1 MSSVTLREALTEKIS
16 RSAKQR
22 LNPDMLA
29 VYLRFLPQVIHPHPE
44 ESLREWSADEL
55 HGVFF
60 GLFQF
65 SQHRVHGEA
74 GVRVVNPS
82 VQADGWSCRHSVVY
96 FAQRDMPFLVD
107 SIRMAL
113 NRLQLDIHQ
122 FESNQVFL
130 KRNSK
135 GQLEDFCDSS
145 TSGAMKEDLG
155 FILITTNRN
164 PEQQQHIQTELHS
177 VLADVNLVV
186 DDFSVMLDAMD
197 TIISELEHVHQSYP
211 AIKIDPEE
219 ILFLRWLRENNFTFL
234 GYGCFELAEKDSE
247 VTIGELNDQH
257 LGLMRSREKLQH
269 IKLSKLSK
277 GFSSMYESDNNIA
290 FTKSSVRSTV
300 HRPIY
305 SDYVIIKR
313 YSAEGVVIGEHRF
326 LGLYTSRLYHTS
338 TDLIPLVRGKRKWL
352 VEHSQLDVQSH
363 TGKTFNTII
372 ESHPRDDLIQSSCDE
387 LLATLLGIWKSYERR
402 SVRMFLRTDPFEKFV
417 SCLVFLPR
425 DVMRTELRESIES
438 LLANAVGGEL
448 SEYETHFLPDS
459 MLARIRY
466 VFRIKEDITSDLDFE
481 LLQRQI
487 TELAT
492 DWEESVI
499 DLIHAQW
506 SGEEAVALEKMHEG
520 AFTKAYQNN
529 HSPQL
534 AISDLCY
541 YHPLQN
547 RQHIAMNFFRRADAD
562 RDVLQLK
569 LFRRHEPIE
578 LSDMIPKLENLGFRV
593 LVEHPYQISPVGADQ
608 VWMLEFTLRF
618 SLNKGGALDVASV
631 SHLFEN
637 AFMAVWEER
646 AENDSFNR
654 LVLGARLEW
663 SSVALLRTIAHY
675 LKQLGSFLSTAFVAD
690 VLVKHSD
697 VARNLIALFRSRF
710 DPRLAARE
718 EQHGEREAR
727 LIDKINEA
735 RDGISNL
742 NEDQIVKQYLDII
755 LATVRTNYFAIDEN
769 AALVPIALKIRTS
782 ELSFAPKPRPMFE
795 IYLYSTRLEGVH
807 LRGGTVARGGLRWSD
822 RYEDYRTEILG
833 LVKAQ
838 QVKNAVIVPTGAK
851 GGFVAKRA
859 AQLSERSEF
868 LAEGIACY
876 KEYIAALLS
885 LADNRVLGE
894 IVSPVNVLCLDEDDP
909 YLVVAADKGTATF
922 SDIAN
927 DISATEKFWLGDAF
941 ASGGSNGYDHKAMG
955 ITARGAWVAV
965 QRHFRE
971 LSINIQQ
978 QEFDV
983 IGIGDMAGD
992 VFGNGLL
999 LSKTIRLVAAFNHK
1013 HIFIDP
1019 DPDAAKSWIERSRLF
1034 DEIAGW
1040 DAYSLDLVSEGG
1052 GLFDRSAKSISISR
1066 QMAECFNIEEANLT
1080 PTELIHCLLKA
1091 PVDLIWNGGI
1101 GTYVRAS
1108 TESNEQV
1115 GDKAND
1121 QTRVTGSQLRC
1132 KVFGE
1137 GGNLGMTQRGRVEFC
1152 LAGGICNSD
1161 FVDNAAG
1168 VDCSDN
1174 EVNIKILLN
1183 EIVAADDLTKKQR
1196 NKLLVTMTEQVSAK
1210 VLKNNYRQTL
1220 SISLAIAR
1228 LESSDHNYLRFMN
1241 DLEALGKLDPGLEYL
1256 PDIKTLQERG
1266 RNQKSWVRPE
1276 ISVLISYAKIE
1287 LQENLLA
1294 ENFGVEEAFDVVI
1307 NNYFPT
1313 QLAAQFSEVVLN
1325 HRLRKEIIS
1334 MRVANDLVDRMG
1346 LLFVYGLI
1354 ETIGANVAEVAKAYL
1369 IALNVL
1375 DLDKIWIELELL
1387 DNKIDSEVQYRSFLQ
1402 LMRLGNR
1409 VTRWILRYNLAH
1421 QNQSLPVLLTETIKP
1436 TIDKLPSLQPAV
1448 WAAKQKESEREL
1460 EEQGVPQETAQYI
1473 CNLDA
1478 IFILAGFASVATDTE
1493 QDIEFVAEVGFN
1505 VCVIL
1510 GIERLMRRVGQI
1522 IPDNFWQESAR
1533 HAHLDSLE
1541 TYARKITSNVL
1552 AATNSDVDDSKE
1564 LVASW
1569 QLENQHQITRFTDL
1583 VENVEGEDID
1593 ELSVFTVIFR
1603 ELDKFSSR

>member
-1 MSSVTLREALTEKIS
+1 MSSVTLREALIEKIS
-16 RSAKQR
+16 GLAKQR
-22 LNPDMLA
+22 LKAEVLA
-29 VYLRFLPQVIHPHPE
+29 VYQQFLPQVIHPHPE
-44 ESLREWSADEL
+44 ETLLDWSAEEL

-60 GLFQF
+60 GLFKF
-65 SQHRVHGEA
+65 AQHRTHGEA
-74 GVRVVNPS
+74 GVSVVNPS

-96 FAQRDMPFLVD
+96 FTQRDMPFLVD

-122 FESNQVFL
+122 FESNQVWL
-130 KRNSK
+130 TRDAK
-135 GQLEDFCDSS
+135 GCLESFCDPD
-145 TSGAMKEDLG
+145 TKGATKEDLG
-155 FILITTNRN
+155 FVLVTTNRN
-164 PEQQQHIQTELHS
+164 PEQQQNIQAELHS
-177 VLADVNLVV
+177 VLKDVNLVV

-197 TIISELEHVHQSYP
+197 MIIGELEHVHQNYP
-211 AIKIDPEE
+211 DAKIDPEE
-219 ILFLRWLRENNFTFL
+219 ILFLRWLRHNNFTFL
-234 GYGCFELAEKDSE
+234 GYACFQLGHEDNE
-247 VTIGELNDQH
+247 VTIGELDDRR
-257 LGLMRSREKLQH
+257 LGLMRHRALLPQ
-269 IKLSKLSK
+269 IQLSKLSK
-277 GFSSMYESDNNIA
+277 GFGSMYESDINIA

-300 HRPIY
+300 HRPVY

-313 YSAEGVVIGEHRF
+313 YSEAGVVIGEHRF
-326 LGLYTSRLYHTS
+326 LGLYTSMLYHTS
-338 TDLIPLVRGKRKWL
+338 TDLIPLVRVKRDWL
-352 VEHSQLDVQSH
+352 VEHSQLDVHGH
-363 TGKTFNTII
+363 TGKTFNAII
-372 ESHPRDDLIQSSCDE
+372 ESHPRDDLIQSSRDE
-387 LLATLLGIWKSYERR
+387 LLATLLGVWKSYERR
-402 SVRMFLRTDPFEKFV
+402 SVRLFLRTDPFEKFV

-425 DVMRTELRESIES
+425 DVMRTELRESIEDV
-438 LLANAVGGEL
+438 LTNALGGEL

-466 VFRIKEDITSDLDFE
+466 VFRIKKDVTHALDYA
-481 LLQRQI
+481 LLQRKI

-492 DWEESVI
+492 DWEESFA

-506 SGEEAVALEKMHEG
+506 GDEEAVALEKMHAG
-520 AFTKAYQNN
+520 AFSKAYQNS

-534 AISDLCY
+534 AISDLSY
-541 YHPLQN
+541 YHLLQD
-547 RQHIAMNFFRRADAD
+547 RQHIAMNFFRRADAE

-569 LFRRHEPIE
+569 LYRRHEPIE

-593 LVEHPYQISPVGADQ
+593 LVEHPYQISPAGADQ

-618 SLNKGGALDVASV
+618 SLNEDGALDVASV

-646 AENDSFNR
+646 AENDTFNR

-675 LKQLGSFLSTAFVAD
+675 LKQLGSLVSTAFVAD

-727 LIDKINEA
+727 LIEKISEA

-742 NEDQIVKQYLDII
+742 NEDQIVKQYLDVI
-755 LATVRTNYFAIDEN
+755 LATTRTNYFAIDESKG
-769 AALVPIALKIRTS
+769 LVPIALKIKTS
-782 ELSFAPKPRPMFE
+782 ELPFAPKPRPMFE
-795 IYLYSTRLEGVH
+795 TYLYSTRLEGVH

-868 LAEGIACY
+868 LAEGVACY

-885 LADNRVLGE
+885 LADNRVQGE
-894 IVSPVNVLCLDEDDP
+894 VTSPENVVCLDGEDP

-927 DISATEKFWLGDAF
+927 EIAEHEGFWLGDAF

-971 LSINIQQ
+971 LNVDIQE

-992 VFGNGLL
+992 VFGNGML

-1019 DPDAAKSWIERSRLF
+1019 DPDAAESWTERSRLF
-1034 DEIAGW
+1034 TDSAGW
-1040 DAYSLDLVSEGG
+1040 EAYNLDIVSKGG
-1052 GLFDRSAKSISISR
+1052 GLFDRGAKSITISP
-1066 QMAECFNIEEANLT
+1066 QMAKCFDIKETKLT
-1080 PTELIHCLLKA
+1080 PTELIHRLLKA
-1091 PVDLIWNGGI
+1091 PVDLVWNGGI
-1101 GTYVRAS
+1101 GTYVRA
-1108 TESNEQV
+1108 TAESNEQV

-1196 NKLLVTMTEQVSAK
+1196 NKLLVLMTDQVAAQ

-1220 SISLAIAR
+1220 SISLAMAR

-1241 DLEALGKLDPGLEYL
+1241 ELEAVGKLDPGLEYL
-1256 PDIKTLQERG
+1256 PDTKTLQERE
-1266 RNQKSWVRPE
+1266 RDQKSWVRPE

-1287 LQENLLA
+1287 LQEALLA
-1294 ENFGVEEAFDVVI
+1294 ENFGIETEFDVVI
-1307 NNYFPT
+1307 SEYFPT
-1313 QLAAQFSEVVLN
+1313 QLAEQFSDAVLN
-1325 HRLRKEIIS
+1325 HRLRKEIVC

-1354 ETIGANVAEVAKAYL
+1354 ETIGVNIAEVAKAYL
-1369 IALNVL
+1369 IALKVL
-1375 DLDKIWIELELL
+1375 DLDRIWVELELL
-1387 DNKIDSEVQYRSFLQ
+1387 DNKVDSAVQYRSFLQ

-1409 VTRWILRYNLAH
+1409 VTRSILRYNLAH
-1421 QNQSLPVLLTETIKP
+1421 QNEPLPVLLTETIKP

-1448 WAAKQKESEREL
+1448 WGARQKVAESEL
-1460 EEQGVPQETAQYI
+1460 EEHGVPQATAQYI

-1478 IFILAGFASVATDTE
+1478 IFILAGFASAAIDTE
-1493 QDIEFVAEVGFN
+1493 RDLEFVAEVGFN
-1505 VCVIL
+1505 VCAIL
-1510 GIERLMRRVGQI
+1510 GLERLMRRVGQI
-1522 IPDNFWQESAR
+1522 IPGNFWQESAR

-1541 TYARKITSNVL
+1541 SYTRKITSNVL
-1552 AATNSDVDDSKE
+1552 AASSADSNDAAE

-1569 QLENQHQITRFTDL
+1569 QYDNKRKIIRFAEL
-1583 VENVEGEDID
+1583 VENVEREDID

-1603 ELDKFSSR
+1603 ELDKF

>member
-1 MSSVTLREALTEKIS
+1 
-16 RSAKQR
+16 
-22 LNPDMLA
+22 
-29 VYLRFLPQVIHPHPE
+29 
-44 ESLREWSADEL
+44 
-55 HGVFF
+55 
-60 GLFQF
+60 
-65 SQHRVHGEA
+65 
-74 GVRVVNPS
+74 
-82 VQADGWSCRHSVVY
+82 
-96 FAQRDMPFLVD
+96 
-107 SIRMAL
+107 
-113 NRLQLDIHQ
+113 
-122 FESNQVFL
+122 
-130 KRNSK
+130 
-135 GQLEDFCDSS
+135 
-145 TSGAMKEDLG
+145 
-155 FILITTNRN
+155 
-164 PEQQQHIQTELHS
+164 
-177 VLADVNLVV
+177 
-186 DDFSVMLDAMD
+186 
-197 TIISELEHVHQSYP
+197 
-211 AIKIDPEE
+211 
-219 ILFLRWLRENNFTFL
+219 
-234 GYGCFELAEKDSE
+234 
-247 VTIGELNDQH
+247 
-257 LGLMRSREKLQH
+257 
-269 IKLSKLSK
+269 
-277 GFSSMYESDNNIA
+277 
-290 FTKSSVRSTV
+290 
-300 HRPIY
+300 
-305 SDYVIIKR
+305 
-313 YSAEGVVIGEHRF
+313 
-326 LGLYTSRLYHTS
+326 
-338 TDLIPLVRGKRKWL
+338 
-352 VEHSQLDVQSH
+352 
-363 TGKTFNTII
+363 
-372 ESHPRDDLIQSSCDE
+372 
-387 LLATLLGIWKSYERR
+387 
-402 SVRMFLRTDPFEKFV
+402 
-417 SCLVFLPR
+417 
-425 DVMRTELRESIES
+425 MRTELRESIEV
-438 LLANAVGGEL
+438 LLTNALGGEL

-459 MLARIRY
+459 RLAHIRY
-466 VFRIKEDITSDLDFE
+466 VFRIKKDVTRALDYA
-481 LLQRQI
+481 LLQRKI

-492 DWEESVI
+492 DWEESFA

-506 SGEEAVALEKMHEG
+506 GDEEAVALEKMHEG
-520 AFTKAYQNN
+520 AFSKAYQNS

-534 AISDLCY
+534 AISDLGY
-541 YHPLQN
+541 YHPLQD
-547 RQHIAMNFFRRADAD
+547 RQHIAMNFFRRADAE

-569 LFRRHEPIE
+569 LYRRHEPIE

-618 SLNKGGALDVASV
+618 SLNEDGALDVASV

-646 AENDSFNR
+646 AENDTFNR

-675 LKQLGSFLSTAFVAD
+675 LKQLGSFVSTAFVAD

-697 VARNLIALFRSRF
+697 TARNLIALFRSRF

-727 LIDKINEA
+727 LIEKISEA

-742 NEDQIVKQYLDII
+742 NEDQIIKQYLDVI
-755 LATVRTNYFAIDEN
+755 LATIRTNYFAIDESK
-769 AALVPIALKIRTS
+769 ALVPIALKIKTS
-782 ELSFAPKPRPMFE
+782 ELPFAPKPRPMFE

-822 RYEDYRTEILG
+822 RYEDYRTEVLG

-859 AQLSERSEF
+859 AQLSERSEY
-868 LAEGIACY
+868 LAEGVACY

-885 LADNRVLGE
+885 LADNRVQGE
-894 IVSPVNVLCLDEDDP
+894 VTSPENVVCLDGEDP

-927 DISATEKFWLGDAF
+927 EIAQREGFWLGDAF

-971 LSINIQQ
+971 LSINIQE
-978 QEFDV
+978 QEFAV

-992 VFGNGLL
+992 VFGNGML

-1019 DPDAAKSWIERSRLF
+1019 DPDAAKSWAERSRLF
-1034 DEIAGW
+1034 ADIAGW
-1040 DAYSLDLVSEGG
+1040 EAYNLGIVSKGG
-1052 GLFDRSAKSISISR
+1052 GLFERGAKSISISP
-1066 QMAECFNIEEANLT
+1066 QMAKCFDIKETELT
-1080 PTELIHCLLKA
+1080 PTELIHRLLKA

-1101 GTYVRAS
+1101 GTYVRA
-1108 TESNEQV
+1108 TAESNEQV

-1121 QTRVTGSQLRC
+1121 QTRVTGCQLRC

-1168 VDCSDN
+1168 VDCSDH

-1196 NKLLVTMTEQVSAK
+1196 NKLLVLMTDQVSTQ

-1220 SISLAIAR
+1220 SISLAVAR

-1241 DLEALGKLDPGLEYL
+1241 ELEAAGKLDPALEYL
-1256 PDIKTLQERG
+1256 PDIKALQERG
-1266 RNQKSWVRPE
+1266 RDQKSWVRPE

-1287 LQENLLA
+1287 LQETLSA
-1294 ENFGVEEAFDVVI
+1294 ANFGIEAEFDVVI
-1307 NNYFPT
+1307 SEYFPT
-1313 QLAAQFSEVVLN
+1313 QLAEQFRDAVLN
-1325 HRLRKEIIS
+1325 HRLRKEIVS

-1354 ETIGANVAEVAKAYL
+1354 ETIGASVADVAKAYL
-1369 IALNVL
+1369 IALKVL
-1375 DLDKIWIELELL
+1375 DLDRIWVELELL
-1387 DNKIDSEVQYRSFLQ
+1387 DNEVDSAVQYRSFLQ

-1409 VTRWILRYNLAH
+1409 VTRSILRYNLAH
-1421 QNQSLPVLLTETIKP
+1421 QNEPLPVLLTQTIKP
-1436 TIDKLPSLQPAV
+1436 TIDKLPSLQPAA
-1448 WAAKQKESEREL
+1448 WAAEQKVSESEL
-1460 EEQGVPQETAQYI
+1460 EEHGIPQSTAQYI

-1478 IFILAGFASVATDTE
+1478 IFILAGFASVAIDAKR
-1493 QDIEFVAEVGFN
+1493 DIEFVAEVGFN
-1505 VCVIL
+1505 VCAIL
-1510 GIERLMRRVGQI
+1510 GLERLMRRVGLI
-1522 IPDNFWQESAR
+1522 IPGNFWQESAR

-1541 TYARKITSNVL
+1541 SYTRKITSNVL
-1552 AATNSDVDDSKE
+1552 AMATADTSDAPE

-1569 QLENQHQITRFTDL
+1569 QHENEREIIRFAEL
-1583 VENVEGEDID
+1583 VENVEREDID

-1603 ELDKFSSR
+1603 ELDKF